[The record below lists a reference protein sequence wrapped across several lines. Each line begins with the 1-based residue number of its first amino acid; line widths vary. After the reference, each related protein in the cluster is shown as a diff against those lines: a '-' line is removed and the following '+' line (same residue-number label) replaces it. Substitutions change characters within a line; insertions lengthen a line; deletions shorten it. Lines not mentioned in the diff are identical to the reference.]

1 MGNEIWSIY
10 NDKYFEICTFYTLN
24 QSNLLKLFVYVVV
37 SGVLCRF
44 KLALPSLLFLLYD
57 GRNRSARP

>member
-10 NDKYFEICTFYTLN
+10 NDKYFEICTFYALN
-24 QSNLLKLFVYVVV
+24 HLYSHFFVSVVV
-37 SGVLCRF
+37 SGVLYRF

-57 GRNRSARP
+57 GRNRSAQP